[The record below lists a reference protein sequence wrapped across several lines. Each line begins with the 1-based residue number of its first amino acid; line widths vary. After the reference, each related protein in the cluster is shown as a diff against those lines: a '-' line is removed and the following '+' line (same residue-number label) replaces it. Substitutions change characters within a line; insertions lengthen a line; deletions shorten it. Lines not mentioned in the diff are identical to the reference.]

1 MQDNNKVAGDGP
13 AQATW
18 RGYAQIALIVLGL
31 AVAWYFARAPR
42 VALFPGDVVLEP
54 AGVAVPEVEVVRPR
68 PTAQAL
74 TIHLTGTVSLQE
86 RTTVRSEVP
95 GRIVW
100 VSPSFN
106 SGGFIAAGETL
117 ARIDPA
123 VFELEAAKAQ
133 AAVEAAEALVWLEE
147 ELGAENE
154 REFELAN
161 PEEEPSAWVRRLPQL
176 ALAQAELKQT
186 QATLALA
193 ELQLART
200 DISLPYDV
208 RVVSTD
214 AAVGEWVNPEDS
226 DLATRLGTVYQPGA
240 LQVRVPIEPRD
251 LAYLEPAVGR
261 TARLAGRMGSW
272 TGEVA
277 GISSV
282 VNPASRLASIFVEFT
297 VGENL
302 EILPPP
308 GTFVEVFL
316 KGPAIPDA
324 YLLPPTILQTAS
336 GIWIVRDGQLQSF
349 QPEAYGWIPN
359 GWVVKAFD
367 AGEGVVVGPLPG
379 ARPGLEVSPQ
389 VVPADG

>member
-1 MQDNNKVAGDGP
+1 M
-13 AQATW
+13 
-18 RGYAQIALIVLGL
+18 LGL

-42 VALFPGDVVLEP
+42 VALFPGDAVLES

-86 RTTVRSEVP
+86 RTTIRSEVP

-100 VSPSFN
+100 VSPSFD
-106 SGGFIAAGETL
+106 SGSFIAAGETL
-117 ARIDPA
+117 ARIGPA
-123 VFELEAAKAQ
+123 VFELEVAKAQ
-133 AAVEAAEALVWLEE
+133 AAEALVWLEE

-200 DISLPYDV
+200 HISLPYDV

-272 TGEVA
+272 TGEVT

-282 VNPASRLASIFVEFT
+282 VNLASRLASIFVE
-297 VGENL
+297 VYGGGELGN
-302 EILPPP
+302 PSASRDVR
-308 GTFVEVFL
+308 G
-316 KGPAIPDA
+316 GIPEG
-324 YLLPPTILQTAS
+324 S
-336 GIWIVRDGQLQSF
+336 GHS
-349 QPEAYGWIPN
+349 
-359 GWVVKAFD
+359 
-367 AGEGVVVGPLPG
+367 
-379 ARPGLEVSPQ
+379 
-389 VVPADG
+389 